1 MQVSANGGRSYL
13 AAKQPVRAPR
23 GFGGRFINSNKD
35 QRGHAQMMSA
45 SDGDKEPFIGPLDY
59 KKNPANADIENG
71 KALVDD
77 NQK

>member
-1 MQVSANGGRSYL
+1 
-13 AAKQPVRAPR
+13 
-23 GFGGRFINSNKD
+23 
-35 QRGHAQMMSA
+35 MMSA
-45 SDGDKEPFIGPLDY
+45 GDGDKEPFIGPLDY